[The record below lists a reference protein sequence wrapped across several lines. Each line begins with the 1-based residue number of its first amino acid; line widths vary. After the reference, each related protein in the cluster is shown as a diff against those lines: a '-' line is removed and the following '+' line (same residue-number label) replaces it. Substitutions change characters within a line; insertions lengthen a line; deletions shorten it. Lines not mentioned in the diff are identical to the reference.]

1 MLTHNE
7 LNYWLL
13 AVGILTAAGTI
24 GLAIATFWMASK
36 TAELTKQE
44 ERHHQDASMPVCVL
58 ETLHDGGGGTM
69 DRKRVI
75 DLQVGKNGTDTNLPI
90 HYFYHIYGILTNIG
104 MGPALALRIT
114 LCFPSH
120 DNYYFSYNLAP
131 LGANEKRDPDKTPS
145 AAPQGIIITIP
156 RYPVPKFDNTAIAAS
171 FKEGWVMYLE
181 YNDVFGNPYHTRHPT
196 KTSDTWGEFKKGIAP
211 YHTLKRCQYIAASFR
226 LVRRLFA
233 KLTC

>member
-1 MLTHNE
+1 MTWWTTDH
-7 LNYWLL
+7 
-13 AVGILTAAGTI
+13 ITAGATT
-24 GLAIATFWMASK
+24 GLALATTYMAWK
-36 TAELTKQE
+36 TAKLTKQE

-58 ETLHDGGGGTM
+58 ETLHDGGGGTL

-75 DLQVGKNGTDTNLPI
+75 DLKSDENDPVTRSPK

-104 MGPALALRIT
+104 MGPALGLRVT
-114 LCFPSH
+114 VCFPSH

-131 LGANEKRDPDKTPS
+131 LGANEKRDPDKTAS

-156 RYPVPKFDNTAIAAS
+156 RCPVPEFDNIAIAAS

-196 KTSDTWGEFKKGIAP
+196 KTSDTWGEFKKGRAP
-211 YHTLKRCQYIAASFR
+211 YRTLKRCQHIAASFR